1 MNVPILREP
10 ARANQHRPFQR
21 RGRRREGHSEGQ
33 RHGGAGAIAM
43 SRNQILALT
52 ISLLAS
58 SPAWALQADQHQSH
72 HPDTPLASTPA
83 SAAQSAAAAQHVDHE
98 ASAATP
104 AVDAQI
110 DAMHAMH
117 EKMMAAKSPA
127 ERKALTAEH
136 ERMMRDGMKMM
147 AGMSNKEGAA
157 GGCDMGE
164 RERHMAEHMEMMQAM
179 MQMMMDR
186 MDSAH

>member
-1 MNVPILREP
+1 
-10 ARANQHRPFQR
+10 
-21 RGRRREGHSEGQ
+21 
-33 RHGGAGAIAM
+33 M
-43 SRNQILALT
+43 SRNRILALT
-52 ISLLAS
+52 FSLLAS

-72 HPDTPLASTPA
+72 HPDTPVASTPA
-83 SAAQSAAAAQHVDHE
+83 SAAQPAAAAKNMDHE

-110 DAMHAMH
+110 HAMDAMH
-117 EKMMAAKSPA
+117 EKMMAAKDPA
-127 ERKALTAEH
+127 ARKALMAEH

-164 RERHMAEHMEMMQAM
+164 RERHMAEHMEIMQAM

-186 MDSAH
+186 LNSAH

>member
-1 MNVPILREP
+1 MNPIRTL
-10 ARANQHRPFQR
+10 AWT
-21 RGRRREGHSEGQ
+21 
-33 RHGGAGAIAM
+33 
-43 SRNQILALT
+43 LALC
-52 ISLLAS
+52 AS
-58 SPAWALQADQHQSH
+58 SPAWALQADQHASH
-72 HPDTPLASTPA
+72 HPDTAATPA
-83 SAAQSAAAAQHVDHE
+83 GAAQPAQPAEAAKHADHD
-98 ASAATP
+98 AGPATP

-147 AGMSNKEGAA
+147 AGMSHGEGGA
-157 GGCDMGE
+157 GDCDMGE
-164 RERHMAEHMEMMQAM
+164 HHRHMAKHMEMMQAM

-186 MDSAH
+186 MESAH

>member
-1 MNVPILREP
+1 M
-10 ARANQHRPFQR
+10 
-21 RGRRREGHSEGQ
+21 
-33 RHGGAGAIAM
+33 
-43 SRNQILALT
+43 LT
-52 ISLLAS
+52 FSLFAS

-72 HPDTPLASTPA
+72 HPDTPVASTPA
-83 SAAQSAAAAQHVDHE
+83 SATQSATAAQHADHE
-98 ASAATP
+98 TSAATP

-110 DAMHAMH
+110 HAMHAMH
-117 EKMMAAKSPA
+117 EKMMATTDPA
-127 ERKALTAEH
+127 ARKALMAEH

-147 AGMSNKEGAA
+147 DGMSHKEGAA